1 MGNNLTSALT
11 QFYSPPN
18 PPTPLSPDK
27 YFWIDSGSCGNITNR
42 NERVQGDGET
52 TTVEESLLAGGRAGR
67 RAIPVVYITKQR
79 SNSSS
84 TGATTNNNDVQ
95 NNGCISMNG
104 DEAASRSPRYTLL
117 YCHGHDVDLGL
128 IYDLLVHLSQ
138 LLGVDILSFEYAGY
152 GLSKLGR
159 QGHHQELGRSHR
171 QEGRDDEDHSNGQEV
186 MLAAQDD
193 NHSNSSPSNG
203 RNETSATAVNDDDN
217 TAINMNPPTEEQ
229 CYMDIL
235 TCYKF
240 LIHKKNVP
248 PQNIILYGKS
258 LGSGPVCW
266 LTHKLCQEA
275 DMENDGQ
282 GTLTEIDTAWI
293 DGATAGAAATGKK
306 KKSDV
311 KLRRPTPVPNAFQKS
326 KAMPSAPLAGVILH
340 SAFLSILRLKI
351 HVGFTLSSGDAFDN
365 VAVLQDILSSSVMDK
380 LPIYLIHGKE
390 DEVVPFT
397 HGEGL
402 YELITS
408 KRKKGFPPFW
418 ADGGTHWNIEHK
430 YATAYIKRMQQFL
443 RHCARMN
450 GDVTKKTRHPKVPKE
465 SNRDAS
471 RDICSSNNSTHGP
484 DDAYLTALGVK
495 FHSTE
500 MNTYSTKDHEAI
512 HQHQHQEERLMNPN
526 PGTDNHRGRSRT
538 NRPVSTMM
546 SHRSGARSRSNSK
559 SARQRK
565 KKGTLVMRGDH
576 EQEEE
581 EVVCTVGQGEMYVS
595 HHYNGMSN
603 MNGNL
608 NNRNHNNRHGGK
620 ASINSEVRGPSNQ
633 HGLFSNR
640 SKAKVVGRERRD
652 PPSLD
657 RF

>member
-27 YFWIDSGSCGNITNR
+27 YFWIDSGSCGGRTNR

-52 TTVEESLLAGGRAGR
+52 ATTATTAGSSVEESLLASGRAGR

-79 SNSSS
+79 NSSS
-84 TGATTNNNDVQ
+84 INTSGATANNNGMK
-95 NNGCISMNG
+95 NNGCSMNS
-104 DEAASRSPRYTLL
+104 DEAASRSRYTLL

-128 IYDLLVHLSQ
+128 IYDFLVHLSQ

-152 GLSKLGR
+152 GLSKLGK
-159 QGHHQELGRSHR
+159 QGHQQELGRSQ
-171 QEGRDDEDHSNGQEV
+171 QEGRDDEHDSNGQEV

-193 NHSNSSPSNG
+193 NHSNSRPSNV
-203 RNETSATAVNDDDN
+203 RNEKAATADADDDS
-217 TAINMNPPTEEQ
+217 TAINRNAPTEEQ

-293 DGATAGAAATGKK
+293 DGATAGAAAKK

-311 KLRRPTPVPNAFQKS
+311 ELCCPTPVPNAFQKS
-326 KAMPSAPLAGVILH
+326 KAMPPAPLVGVILH

-351 HVGFTLSSGDAFDN
+351 HMGFTLILGDAFDN
-365 VAVLQDILSSSVMDK
+365 VAVLQGILSSLAMEK

-418 ADGGTHWNIEHK
+418 ADGEFLLLLLLLLLNITLHVG
-430 YATAYIKRMQQFL
+430 YFL
-443 RHCARMN
+443 HC
-450 GDVTKKTRHPKVPKE
+450 
-465 SNRDAS
+465 
-471 RDICSSNNSTHGP
+471 I
-484 DDAYLTALGVK
+484 
-495 FHSTE
+495 
-500 MNTYSTKDHEAI
+500 I
-512 HQHQHQEERLMNPN
+512 
-526 PGTDNHRGRSRT
+526 
-538 NRPVSTMM
+538 
-546 SHRSGARSRSNSK
+546 
-559 SARQRK
+559 
-565 KKGTLVMRGDH
+565 
-576 EQEEE
+576 
-581 EVVCTVGQGEMYVS
+581 
-595 HHYNGMSN
+595 
-603 MNGNL
+603 
-608 NNRNHNNRHGGK
+608 
-620 ASINSEVRGPSNQ
+620 
-633 HGLFSNR
+633 
-640 SKAKVVGRERRD
+640 
-652 PPSLD
+652 
-657 RF
+657 